1 MAEEMENEDTG
12 SKSKFKYTRE
22 KHNANQ
28 RRWANNIKQQLA
40 ENFAEADRN
49 GTDVWLTIK
58 NRKDPDQCIRA
69 SEIKE
74 WGLSC
79 MPEVQRAKKGDPGY
93 YVDKIL

>member
-1 MAEEMENEDTG
+1 MAEEMGNEDTV
-12 SKSKFKYTRE
+12 SKNRKRKAE
-22 KHNANQ
+22 NQ

-49 GTDVWLTIK
+49 GTDVWLTSK